1 MEELVK
7 ILTKNNE
14 QLLIQNEALTQEIK
28 NLNEQVAYLT
38 KKIFGPSSEKI
49 TDKNQLSL
57 FEEAESFNQRRQPK
71 KKPSKKD
78 I

>member
-7 ILTKNNE
+7 VLTAQVESQAE
-14 QLLIQNEALTQEIK
+14 QIK
-28 NLNEQVAYLT
+28 HLNEQVAYLT
-38 KKIFGPSSEKI
+38 KKLFGSSSEKI

-78 I
+78 M